1 MSNSSTFGVFLRQ
14 LRKRAGMTQGDL
26 AAAVGYSVSFV
37 CDLEQNRRQPAVD
50 VVLQQFVPALGLQD
64 EVTLSAHLVELAAL
78 ARGERPPSTIT
89 LQRSV
94 QVSVSETFALPSSR
108 LPMPPTELIGREQ
121 VIKTLCNRLQSHS
134 GRLLTLVGPPGVGKT
149 TLALAVARQLESLF
163 KDGARFVALAAVSD
177 AELVASA
184 IATELEL
191 VDTGKQSPQVRLIQA
206 LRQKE
211 MLLLLDNFEQI
222 IAAAPLLATL
232 LAQCPGVHV
241 LVTSR
246 ERLHLRAEQRFPVP
260 PLDLSFAVA
269 LFVQRVQMV
278 DPGFE
283 YTSEN
288 QPILEKICQRLDCL
302 PLAIELIAARSDLFS
317 PQSMLNRLQ
326 VQALDLL
333 AENAQDAPA
342 HQQTL
347 RRAIQY
353 SYDLL
358 ADHERALFR
367 TLGVFV
373 DGFDLEA
380 VAHLGFSHEALQ
392 VLINK
397 SLVHLPARQAATST
411 MAGER
416 RFLLLEM
423 LREYALDQLNVHQ
436 EVTQTKQQHAAYYLQ
451 LLERSEPEIHSA
463 QLGAW
468 LNALEREHNNLRAA
482 ITWAIAKEDG
492 TTALRLCGVLQWF
505 WGFRGYCHEG
515 KTWLEKSL
523 LIQADVPQTVRAKA
537 LSAVGY
543 MEHMLGNHAQ
553 AQRRVEASL
562 AIYQTLNDQRNA
574 AEMSLQLAGIIRQQ
588 HHYATA
594 KFFYEQSFH
603 LFQTLEAY
611 GRIPRVHFG
620 LGNLAMNQGD
630 YRQARIHYEQAL
642 GGHRAY
648 GDKYGM
654 IEILPRLAQQAFQQ
668 GDYSRARV
676 CCEELL
682 VLSQELGNQ
691 LSIAQALNQLGS
703 IAIEQGELSQ
713 ALHHLA
719 QSFTLAQML
728 SYPPLTMSVLTNQGK
743 LAVAQAEWVQA
754 RQLFCQSL
762 QIAHQLV
769 DIIEIASSLEC
780 LAGIAQVQADLERAT
795 RLLAAAES
803 LRQRIGSPLPASD
816 QMRHHRMIAAIHSQL
831 DETVYAH
838 LYAEGHAMTPDQ
850 AVVFALVHFAESKWG
865 A

>member
-1 MSNSSTFGVFLRQ
+1 MSITPTFGTLLRQ

-37 CDLEQNRRQPAVD
+37 SDLEQNRRLPAVA
-50 VVLQQFVPALGLQD
+50 VVLQQFIPALGLQ
-64 EVTLSAHLVELAAL
+64 EETTFATHLIELAAL
-78 ARGERPPSTIT
+78 ARGERPPTT
-89 LQRSV
+89 LTVQRKTQLTV
-94 QVSVSETFALPSSR
+94 TETFSLQPSR
-108 LPMPPTELIGREQ
+108 LPAPPTELIGREHE
-121 VIKTLCNRLQSHS
+121 IKTLCNRLQGHS

-149 TLALAVARQLESLF
+149 TLALAVARQSESLF

-191 VDTGKQSPQVRLIQA
+191 ADTGKQSPQVRLIQA
-206 LRQKE
+206 LRQQE
-211 MLLLLDNFEQI
+211 TLLVLDNFEQL

-232 LAQCPGVHV
+232 LAQCPGVYV

-260 PLDLSFAVA
+260 PLALDSAMA

-278 DPGFE
+278 DPSFE

-302 PLAIELIAARSDLFS
+302 PLAIELIAARIDLFS
-317 PQSMLNRLQ
+317 PQSLLNRLQ

-333 AENAQDAPA
+333 AGNAQDAPA

-358 ADHERALFR
+358 AEHEQALFR
-367 TLGVFV
+367 TVGVFV

-380 VAHLGFSHEALQ
+380 VEHFGFDGEALQ

-397 SLVHLPARQAATST
+397 SLVHLPARQAANST

-423 LREYALDQLNVHQ
+423 LREYALDQLNAHQ
-436 EVTQTKQQHAAYYLQ
+436 EVTQTKQHHAAYYLQ
-451 LLERSEPEIHSA
+451 QLERSEPEIHGA

-482 ITWAIAKEDG
+482 LTWAIAQGDG
-492 TTALRLCGVLQWF
+492 ATALRLCGVLQWF

-562 AIYQTLNDQRNA
+562 AIYQTLNDQHNV

-588 HHYATA
+588 HHYTQA

-603 LFQTLEAY
+603 LFQTLEEY
-611 GRIPRVHFG
+611 RRIPRVHFG

-630 YRQARIHYEQAL
+630 YGQARTHYEQAL
-642 GGHRAY
+642 VGHRAY

-668 GDYSRARV
+668 GDYSRARL
-676 CCEELL
+676 CCEELF
-682 VLSQELGNQ
+682 VLGQEMGNQ

-703 IAIEQGELSQ
+703 IAIEQGEPTQ
-713 ALHHLA
+713 AAHHLN

-728 SYPPLTMSVLTNQGK
+728 GYPPLVASVLTNQGN
-743 LAVAQAEWVQA
+743 LAMAQADFVQA
-754 RQLFCQSL
+754 QRCFWQSL
-762 QIAHQLV
+762 QIVHQLADPV
-769 DIIEIASSLEC
+769 EIANGLES
-780 LAGIAQVQADLERAT
+780 LAGLAGAQADVTRAT
-795 RLLAAAES
+795 RLLGAAAS
-803 LRQRIGSPLPASD
+803 LRQGIGAPLPASEQTRRD
-816 QMRHHRMIAAIHSQL
+816 QLIADARSHL
-831 DETVYAH
+831 GETVYAIA
-838 LYAEGHAMTPDQ
+838 YASGDAMTLDQ
-850 AVVFALVHFAESKWG
+850 AVVFALAQFDKT
-865 A
+865 